1 MFEQIKEIAERMK
14 DLREISGFTAIEMA
28 KQIDVKPDIYIKYEN
43 GEDDIPLS
51 ILAKVSSICGIE
63 MSELLTGEKPKLHIF
78 SVTRKDK
85 RLQVERNAGYKH
97 ESLAFNFSHKKAEPF
112 MVTLEPHADN
122 SWDSASLHSH
132 EGQEFDF
139 IIEGTLRF
147 LINGQELVLEEGD
160 SLIFDSKY
168 IHGMKAEKD
177 RPVKFLAI
185 VM

>member
-1 MFEQIKEIAERMK
+1 MFEQIKEIAQRMK
-14 DLREISGFTAIEMA
+14 DLRDISGFSALEMA
-28 KQIDVKPDIYIKYEN
+28 KKINVDEAEYVNYEN
-43 GEDDIPLS
+43 GVSDIPLS
-51 ILAKVSSICGIE
+51 VLTKVANICGIE

-97 ESLAFNFSHKKAEPF
+97 ESLAFNFSNKKAEPF
-112 MVTLEPHADN
+112 MVTLEPHKDD

-139 IIEGTLRF
+139 VMEGTLRF
-147 LINGQELVLEEGD
+147 LINGNEIVLEEGD

-168 IHGMKAEKD
+168 LHGMKAEGG
-177 RPVKFLAI
+177 PVKFLAI